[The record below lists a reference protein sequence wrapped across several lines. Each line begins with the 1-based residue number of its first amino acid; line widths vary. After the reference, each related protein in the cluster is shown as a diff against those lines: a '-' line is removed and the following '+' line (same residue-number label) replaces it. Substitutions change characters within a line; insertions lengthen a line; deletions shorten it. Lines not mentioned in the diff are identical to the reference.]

1 MVDSYD
7 STFAA
12 LAHPTRRDILGRLR
26 QGESTVGEL
35 AQAYEL
41 SLNAVSKHLMV
52 LEKASLIRRRI
63 EWRAHYISL
72 NPEPLQAAAQWLE
85 QYRRFW
91 EQSLDG
97 LEAFLVRK
105 KGKPHGTT

>member
-7 STFAA
+7 NTFAA

-26 QGESTVGEL
+26 RGESTVGEL

-41 SLNAVSKHLMV
+41 SLNAVSKHLLV

-63 EWRAHYISL
+63 EWRVHYISL

-85 QYRRFW
+85 TYRVFW
-91 EQSLDG
+91 EQNLDQ
-97 LEAFLVRK
+97 LEAFLLKK
-105 KGKPHGTT
+105 KGKPHGT

>member
-7 STFAA
+7 NTFAA
-12 LAHPTRRDILGRLR
+12 LAHPTRRDILGRLQR
-26 QGESTVGEL
+26 GESTVTEL

-52 LEKASLIRRRI
+52 LEKARLVRRRV
-63 EWRAHYISL
+63 EWRVHYISL
-72 NPEPLQAAAQWLE
+72 NAGPLQSAAQWLE

-97 LEAFLVRK
+97 LEAYLVKK
-105 KGKPHGTT
+105 KGKPHAT